1 MVAAETLRVRGV
13 DRVVDIFKRLHLARR
28 PMTMR
33 ELIAATGA
41 PRSSV
46 YELVT
51 ILAEAGCLETAAD
64 GSVFFGREMHYY
76 GADYAMHNDL
86 ISRAHQA
93 ILGLVRTHDETA
105 QLCLLEGNK
114 YTVVL
119 SENSTR
125 PFNISS
131 DIGVKV
137 PIPWTATGRLLLA
150 DRSAEDIR
158 ALIPKE
164 DFILDNGKRLA
175 FDDFIADVERA
186 AQQGYCCT
194 EGLSGTFRYCMAAP
208 LTDRENRPVAALCFM
223 TGRDTSTEKRAHM
236 LDDLIRAAKSL

>member
-1 MVAAETLRVRGV
+1 
-13 DRVVDIFKRLHLARR
+13 
-28 PMTMR
+28 
-33 ELIAATGA
+33 
-41 PRSSV
+41 
-46 YELVT
+46 
-51 ILAEAGCLETAAD
+51 
-64 GSVFFGREMHYY
+64 
-76 GADYAMHNDL
+76 
-86 ISRAHQA
+86 
-93 ILGLVRTHDETA
+93 
-105 QLCLLEGNK
+105 
-114 YTVVL
+114 
-119 SENSTR
+119 
-125 PFNISS
+125 
-131 DIGVKV
+131 
-137 PIPWTATGRLLLA
+137 LLA